1 MATIRE
7 RSGVPE
13 VRGYTGLDTKDKPA
27 RVSRTVHGTK
37 KDAQLAAAELTV
49 RPARNAGGRKLS
61 QLLDQWIDI
70 KTPRWA
76 DLTIQDQTGRA
87 KQVSADPIGNMS
99 VGSIGVFD
107 VGRWV
112 SSLGGGLP
120 TDMSGFG
127 KRK

>member
-7 RSGVPE
+7 RRSGVPE

-49 RPARNAGGRKLS
+49 S
-61 QLLDQWIDI
+61 
-70 KTPRWA
+70 
-76 DLTIQDQTGRA
+76 
-87 KQVSADPIGNMS
+87 
-99 VGSIGVFD
+99 
-107 VGRWV
+107 RWV
-112 SSLGGGLP
+112 SGLGGGLP